1 MKTNAKKKF
10 IFYSISHFSPDFLY
24 SFFFLGL
31 RPKTSLSLSSLSL
44 SILAMEIKLKL
55 KVLGDPWERPT
66 TTETHH
72 DGDLSPQ
79 IHNHPSL
86 LISLLLENLGFFF
99 FFLKFVGRFRQLWLW
114 FVVVY
119 VIIDGYGFVVGR
131 WLDLVG
137 FILSCGGCH
146 GCWLVATVSSH
157 SCLLDVFC
165 FRQSFE
171 LILF

>member
-99 FFLKFVGRFRQLWLW
+99 FFGFEICWKISAIVVVICGGLCHHWWLW
-114 FVVVY
+114 VC
-119 VIIDGYGFVVGR
+119 
-131 WLDLVG
+131 
-137 FILSCGGCH
+137 CG
-146 GCWLVATVSSH
+146 
-157 SCLLDVFC
+157 
-165 FRQSFE
+165 
-171 LILF
+171 

>member
-99 FFLKFVGRFRQLWLW
+99 WNLLEDFGNCGCDLWWSMSSLMAMGLLWVGGW
-114 FVVVY
+114 
-119 VIIDGYGFVVGR
+119 I
-131 WLDLVG
+131 
-137 FILSCGGCH
+137 
-146 GCWLVATVSSH
+146 
-157 SCLLDVFC
+157 
-165 FRQSFE
+165 
-171 LILF
+171 